1 MITISQTSIQIRQGT
16 PKRSPNIRKLV
27 IIMKLTALVENTST
41 QPELISEHALSLY
54 IECNGYKILFDM
66 GASDAFVRNAKVLG
80 IDLNAVD
87 FAVLSHGHYDH
98 GGGLAAFL
106 EVNDHAPVYVSRYA
120 FELHFNKIGNNI
132 GLDEAVHE
140 RFGERLVFTDDYL
153 RLNDGMELFSC
164 NDREPAF
171 PIDPFGLSCIHTM
184 EPAIDVQNPA
194 HSATIPEDFRHE
206 QYLLIHENNKSIL
219 ISGCSHK
226 GVKNLV
232 TWFSPDVLV
241 GGFHFFKIPLAFSG
255 KQRLSEAAEY
265 LNRFP
270 TDYIT
275 CHCTGVEQFE
285 YLATQMPRLRY
296 LSAGDTLLL

>member
-1 MITISQTSIQIRQGT
+1 
-16 PKRSPNIRKLV
+16 
-27 IIMKLTALVENTST
+27 MKLTALVENTST

-120 FELHFNKIGNNI
+120 FEPHFNKLGNDI
-132 GLDEAVHE
+132 GLDEEVRE
-140 RFGERLVFTDDYL
+140 RFGERLMFTDNYL
-153 RLNDGMELFSC
+153 KLNGGMELFSC
-164 NDREPAF
+164 NERELVF
-171 PIDPFGLSCIHTM
+171 PIDPFGLSCIHG
-184 EPAIDVQNPA
+184 EPKGVCCE
-194 HSATIPEDFRHE
+194 SKERIPEDFRHE
-206 QYLLIHENNKSIL
+206 QYLLLRENNKSIL

-232 TWFSPDVLV
+232 SWFRPDVLV
-241 GGFHFFKIPLAFSG
+241 GGFHFFKIPLAASG
-255 KQRLSEAAEY
+255 KQRLSDAAEF
-265 LNRFP
+265 LNGFP
-270 TDYIT
+270 TEYIT

-296 LSAGDTLLL
+296 LTTGEILNI

>member
-1 MITISQTSIQIRQGT
+1 MRI
-16 PKRSPNIRKLV
+16 
-27 IIMKLTALVENTST
+27 TALVENTSA
-41 QPELISEHALSLY
+41 QPELIAEHALSLY
-54 IECNGYKILFDM
+54 IESNGYKILFDM
-66 GASDAFVRNAKVLG
+66 GASDAFVQNAKVLG

-98 GGGLAAFL
+98 GGGLEAFL
-106 EVNDHAPVYVSRYA
+106 TANNHAPVYVSRYA
-120 FELHFNKIGNNI
+120 FEPHFNKMNKDI
-132 GLDEAVHE
+132 GLAPKIREQ
-140 RFGERLVFTDDYL
+140 FGERIIFTEDYY

-164 NDREPAF
+164 NDRELAF
-171 PIDPFGLSCIHTM
+171 PIDPFGLSCIHS
-184 EPAIDVQNPA
+184 EEQAA
-194 HSATIPEDFRHE
+194 KEAIPEDFRHE
-206 QYLLIHENNKSIL
+206 QYLLIQENNKSIL

-232 TWFSPDVLV
+232 SWFSPDVLV
-241 GGFHFFKIPLAFSG
+241 GGFHFFKIPLASSG

-265 LNRFP
+265 LNGFP
-270 TDYIT
+270 TEYIT

>member
-1 MITISQTSIQIRQGT
+1 MRI
-16 PKRSPNIRKLV
+16 
-27 IIMKLTALVENTST
+27 TALVENTSAR
-41 QPELISEHALSLY
+41 PELIAEHALSLY
-54 IECNGYKILFDM
+54 IESNGYKILFDM
-66 GASDAFVRNAKVLG
+66 GASDAFVQNARILG

-98 GGGLAAFL
+98 GGGLMAFF

-120 FELHFNKIGNNI
+120 FEPHFNKLGNDIGI
-132 GLDEAVHE
+132 SPDVCEQ
-140 RFGERLVFTDDYL
+140 FGKRLVFTEDYY

-164 NDREPAF
+164 NDRELAF
-171 PIDPFGLSCIHTM
+171 PIDPFGLSCIHSEEQTAK
-184 EPAIDVQNPA
+184 EA
-194 HSATIPEDFRHE
+194 IPEDFRHE
-206 QYLLIHENNKSIL
+206 QYLLIQENNKSIL

-232 TWFSPDVLV
+232 SWFSPDVLV
-241 GGFHFFKIPLAFSG
+241 GGFHFFKIPLASSG
-255 KQRLSEAAEY
+255 KQRLSSAAEY
-265 LNRFP
+265 LNGFA
-270 TDYIT
+270 TEYIT

>member
-1 MITISQTSIQIRQGT
+1 MRI
-16 PKRSPNIRKLV
+16 
-27 IIMKLTALVENTST
+27 TALVENTSAR
-41 QPELISEHALSLY
+41 PELIAEHALSLY
-54 IECNGYKILFDM
+54 IESNGYQILFDM
-66 GASDAFVRNAKVLG
+66 GASDAFVQNAKILG
-80 IDLNAVD
+80 IDLNTVD
-87 FAVLSHGHYDH
+87 FALLSHGHYDH
-98 GGGLAAFL
+98 GGGLTAFF
-106 EVNDHAPVYVSRYA
+106 EVNDHAPVYVNRYA
-120 FELHFNKIGNNI
+120 FEPHFNKLGKDI
-132 GLDEAVHE
+132 GLSSDVCAQY
-140 RFGERLVFTDDYL
+140 RDRLIFTEDYL
-153 RLNDGMELFSC
+153 RLNDTMELFSC
-164 NDREPAF
+164 NDRTLAF
-171 PIDPFGLSCIHTM
+171 PIDPFGLSC
-184 EPAIDVQNPA
+184 ERDGEL
-194 HSATIPEDFRHE
+194 IPEDFCHE
-206 QYLLIHENNKSIL
+206 QYLLVKENNKSIL

-285 YLATQMPRLRY
+285 YLATQMPRLQY

>member
-1 MITISQTSIQIRQGT
+1 
-16 PKRSPNIRKLV
+16 
-27 IIMKLTALVENTST
+27 MKLTALVENTST

-87 FAVLSHGHYDH
+87 SAVLSHGHYDH

-120 FELHFNKIGNNI
+120 FEPHFNKIGKDI
-132 GLDEAVHE
+132 GLDAKLRD

-153 RLNDGMELFSC
+153 KLNDGIELFSC
-164 NDREPAF
+164 NERELVF
-171 PIDPFGLSCIHTM
+171 PIDPFGLSCIHSEGQGTLSDCSSC
-184 EPAIDVQNPA
+184 EQQ
-194 HSATIPEDFRHE
+194 ATIPEDFRHE
-206 QYLLIHENNKSIL
+206 QYLLIQENNKSIL

-232 TWFSPDVLV
+232 SWFRPDVLV
-241 GGFHFFKIPLAFSG
+241 GGFHFFKIPLAASG
-255 KQRLSEAAEY
+255 KKRLSDAAEF
-265 LNRFP
+265 LNGFK
-270 TDYIT
+270 TEYIT

-285 YLATQMPRLRY
+285 HLATQMPRLRY
-296 LSAGDTLLL
+296 LTTGEIMNL

>member
-1 MITISQTSIQIRQGT
+1 MRI
-16 PKRSPNIRKLV
+16 
-27 IIMKLTALVENTST
+27 TALVENTST
-41 QPELISEHALSLY
+41 HPELISEHALSLY
-54 IECNGYKILFDM
+54 IESNGYKILFDM
-66 GASDAFVRNAKVLG
+66 GASNAFVQNARILG

-98 GGGLAAFL
+98 GGGLMAFF

-120 FELHFNKIGNNI
+120 FEPHFNKQGKNI
-132 GLDEAVHE
+132 GIFSDIGLSSDILEQY
-140 RFGERLVFTDDYL
+140 RERLVFTEDYY

-164 NDREPAF
+164 NDRELAF
-171 PIDPFGLSCIHTM
+171 PIDPFGLSCIHSEEQTAK
-184 EPAIDVQNPA
+184 EA
-194 HSATIPEDFRHE
+194 IPEDFRHE
-206 QYLLIHENNKSIL
+206 QYLLIQENNKSIL

-232 TWFSPDVLV
+232 SWFSPDVLV
-241 GGFHFFKIPLAFSG
+241 GGFHFFKIPLASSG
-255 KQRLSEAAEY
+255 KQRLSSAAEY
-265 LNRFP
+265 LNGFA
-270 TDYIT
+270 TEYIT

>member
-1 MITISQTSIQIRQGT
+1 MRI
-16 PKRSPNIRKLV
+16 
-27 IIMKLTALVENTST
+27 TALVENTST

-98 GGGLAAFL
+98 GGGLSAFL

-120 FELHFNKIGNNI
+120 FEPHFNKIGKDI
-132 GLDEAVHE
+132 GLDAKLRE
-140 RFGERLVFTDDYL
+140 RFGERLMFTDDYL
-153 RLNDGMELFSC
+153 KLNVGMELFSC
-164 NDREPAF
+164 NERELVF
-171 PIDPFGLSCIHTM
+171 PIDPFGLSCIHTGETDTNEVNHKQLAM
-184 EPAIDVQNPA
+184 NLESFHPESLGLI
-194 HSATIPEDFRHE
+194 SEDFRHE
-206 QYLLIHENNKSIL
+206 QYLLIRENNKSIL

-232 TWFSPDVLV
+232 SWFRPDILV
-241 GGFHFFKIPLAFSG
+241 GGFHFFKIPLAASG
-255 KQRLSEAAEY
+255 KQRLSDAAQF
-265 LNRFP
+265 LNGFP
-270 TDYIT
+270 TEYIT

-296 LSAGDTLLL
+296 LTTGEILNI